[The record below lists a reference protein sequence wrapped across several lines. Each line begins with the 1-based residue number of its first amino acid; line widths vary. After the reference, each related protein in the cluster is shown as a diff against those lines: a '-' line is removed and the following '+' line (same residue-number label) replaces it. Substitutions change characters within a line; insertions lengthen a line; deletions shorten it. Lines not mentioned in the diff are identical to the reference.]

1 MTDIFNFGGG
11 PESPQQPRSRRELR
25 ELEAAHKSGRSKRA
39 ELSKLNGTR
48 AVEHVNSPLVEA
60 PRSGSAVRGQKLK
73 AKEVREARRQM
84 ARQAIASAPGS
95 FAKPAKSKSVRRTIA
110 SNLMSLGAMAGVGLM
125 FIATSVPA
133 NAFYEESVTD
143 APAAIATEVQALSV
157 ASTATTPEV
166 TRDSYGAVSLEA
178 QMRAL
183 YGARSWSYSTNPTG
197 TIQWPFPIPVPITS
211 GFGPRVACSFCSS
224 NHMGVDFTPGSGV
237 PIHSIAAGTVLAV
250 VNQGWG
256 LGQHVIVRHHINGQT
271 VDSYY
276 AHMQYGSIAV
286 AQGQEVSVAQILG
299 KVGSTGASTGAH
311 LHLEIHVNGV
321 PIDPFNWLQQNAD

>member
-1 MTDIFNFGGG
+1 MTDIFNFGGE
-11 PESPQQPRSRRELR
+11 PEALQQPRSRRELR
-25 ELEAAHKSGRSKRA
+25 ELEAAHKSGRSKRNA
-39 ELSKLNGTR
+39 PM
-48 AVEHVNSPLVEA
+48 AIEHVNSPLVEA
-60 PRSGSAVRGQKLK
+60 PRNGSALRGQKLK

-84 ARQAIASAPGS
+84 ARQAVASSPGS
-95 FAKPAKSKSVRRTIA
+95 FAKPAKRKSVRRTIA
-110 SNLMSLGAMAGVGLM
+110 SNFMSLGAMAGVGLM
-125 FIATSVPA
+125 FVATSVPA

-143 APAAIATEVQALSV
+143 APAAVVAEVQALSV

-183 YGARSWSYSTNPTG
+183 YGARSWRYSTNPTG

-224 NHMGVDFTPGSGV
+224 MHYGIDFTPGSGV
-237 PIHSIAAGTVLAV
+237 PIHSIAAGVVHDV

-256 LGQHVIVRHHINGQT
+256 LGQHVVVRHYINGQT
-271 VDSYY
+271 VDSVY

-286 AQGQEVSVAQILG
+286 AKGQEVSVAQILG

-321 PIDPFNWLQQNAD
+321 PVDPFNWLQQNAG